1 MTSFEVHKVHTRPRL
16 QIYTLQFYLWGQ
28 LVLVLSPL
36 QCCVSMLQWPLKLPL
51 GKSVASKIRLLVAL
65 CLRLAMVKP
74 WPQPVPFHLLC
85 RCRPMQHVR
94 MGCKA
99 PPCVR
104 SLVYFE
110 GLVPESLQV
119 YAQLID
125 VIAAYADSTSVVA
138 TELHDMVTVVLSH
151 TLALALDV
159 GCDLDVCVVL
169 MIVFIG
175 VPWLCVSH
183 RVCLCMLV
191 GLNGIALCVS

>member
-1 MTSFEVHKVHTRPRL
+1 
-16 QIYTLQFYLWGQ
+16 
-28 LVLVLSPL
+28 
-36 QCCVSMLQWPLKLPL
+36 
-51 GKSVASKIRLLVAL
+51 
-65 CLRLAMVKP
+65 
-74 WPQPVPFHLLC
+74 
-85 RCRPMQHVR
+85 MQHVR

-169 MIVFIG
+169 MIVFID

-183 RVCLCMLV
+183 RVCLCMRV
-191 GLNGIALCVS
+191 GFDGIALSVS